1 MTLLR
6 TKYVGVTELPNTCGI
21 FVTLH
26 VSSMLGSASKMELQ
40 NIKINVKIH
49 ARTAFSIFL
58 TWNNIK

>member
-21 FVTLH
+21 SVTLH

-40 NIKINVKIH
+40 NIKKMSKFMLEQH
-49 ARTAFSIFL
+49 SQYFL